1 MSYKIERGVDF
12 KIQSKVQRPPKK
24 RYSYPFKKMKVNDS
38 FIIREN
44 YSRTLMQGALGAANA
59 WNNKCNGKK
68 WKFSVRKVNEGGQDK
83 IRLWRI
89 K

>member
-1 MSYKIERGVDF
+1 MTYKIEKGLAF
-12 KIQSKVQRPPKK
+12 KVEPDIERPKK
-24 RYSYPFKKMKVNDS
+24 KQNSYPFKKMKVNDS